1 MDRNRRWSI
10 VAYALT
16 IWSAAVC
23 TGDRSGRLRTTRS
36 AGVLLDPKCLSRAL
50 LTVVVN
56 SAVTSIA
63 PTATKAVSMRFRLG
77 QGAGTCSQRHDSGL
91 GCSSLHGFTSRKG
104 SSRLQA
110 LSVCPRPMCQR
121 RGWRLMSLRLT
132 QRLRSH
138 RVHATSQTSWTWRPW
153 LAAVASCCLGFTL
166 ENRRPA
172 YRPGHFFQRD
182 FRFAFASSVYGCFRP
197 TCDIHVYV
205 TCGCESRT
213 DLTRPGRSFECN

>member
-23 TGDRSGRLRTTRS
+23 TGDRSGRLRMTRS

-153 LAAVASCCLGFTL
+153 LAAVASCCLAFTL
-166 ENRRPA
+166 ANTASGVPSWA
-172 YRPGHFFQRD
+172 LLST
-182 FRFAFASSVYGCFRP
+182 RFSVCICLICRF
-197 TCDIHVYV
+197 V
-205 TCGCESRT
+205 TPCLHT
-213 DLTRPGRSFECN
+213 MNMLANVFMV

>member
-153 LAAVASCCLGFTL
+153 LAAVASCFAFTL
-166 ENRRPA
+166 ANTASGVPSWA
-172 YRPGHFFQRD
+172 LLST
-182 FRFAFASSVYGCFRP
+182 RFSVCICLICLRLFSP
-197 TCDIHVYV
+197 HM
-205 TCGCESRT
+205 
-213 DLTRPGRSFECN
+213 